1 LQKKQGVIM
10 DYNVRQ
16 LLEENGCSPQFIE
29 DAMRYEKLYKG
40 DIDSFIDHVEDI
52 LMSEEEED
60 DLIDDEEDDILNDE
74 EDDPIYKSDYNYDG
88 NDDNIYFE
96 DEDGEEAY
104 EEDEE
109 DE

>member
-1 LQKKQGVIM
+1 M
-10 DYNVRQ
+10 DYNVKQ
-16 LLEENGCSPQFIE
+16 LLEENGCSPQFIA
-29 DAMRYEKLYKG
+29 DAMRFEKLFKG

-60 DLIDDEEDDILNDE
+60 DLVDDEDDILDDE
-74 EDDPIYKSDYNYDG
+74 EEDPIYKSDCNYDG
-88 NDDNIYFE
+88 NEDNIYFE
-96 DEDGEEAY
+96 DEDGEEAC

>member
-1 LQKKQGVIM
+1 M
-10 DYNVRQ
+10 HYDVRQ
-16 LLEENGCSPQFIE
+16 LLQESGCSPEFIE

-40 DIDSFIDHVEDI
+40 NIDSFIDQVEEI
-52 LMSEEEED
+52 LMSDEEYDDAFED
-60 DLIDDEEDDILNDE
+60 DDEFDDED
-74 EDDPIYKSDYNYDG
+74 DDPIYKSDYNYDG
-88 NDDNIYFE
+88 NEDDIYFE